1 MTQEAVDFHI
11 QLAGLKFNK
20 HPGLV
25 SNEEQMDASQS
36 FLRGDPDIA
45 QKAAQYGINEPRN
58 YRAWVELDQVDAMR
72 SGLYRDP
79 ASKKWVQT
87 HDPIS
92 RQPVRLGDMDTA
104 YSRYLD
110 VTGKRAQKVNQ
121 LLKNEREGIT
131 NALGKRDTSL
141 VSMDSSQA
149 RSDGSGAEMTEEQA
163 VQITEQIDPQGAM
176 AIYMRSGNKQPF
188 EQLNAALKRLGMP
201 ELEVPEL
208 DYQTRQK
215 VAGQ

>member
-1 MTQEAVDFHI
+1 ME
-11 QLAGLKFNK
+11 
-20 HPGLV
+20 
-25 SNEEQMDASQS
+25 ASQS
-36 FLRGDPDIA
+36 YLRGDQDITL
-45 QKAAQYGINEPRN
+45 KAAQYGINEPRN
-58 YRAWVELDQVDAMR
+58 YRAWLELDQVDAMR
-72 SGLYRDP
+72 AGMYRDP
-79 ASKKWVQT
+79 VSKKWVQM

-104 YSRYLD
+104 YGRYLD
-110 VTGKRAQKVNQ
+110 ITGKRAQKINQ

-141 VSMDSSQA
+141 VSMDSSQT

-163 VQITEQIDPQGAM
+163 IQITEQIDPQGAM

-208 DYQTRQK
+208 DYQTRPK